1 MPINKSAKD
10 CIKEIYAILTIFEE
24 KKDKLEEECDA
35 SNKYIEHLKRV
46 RKMIILSAE
55 ILVLFT
61 GLFFIISQ
69 KELLAVVSTEY
80 ILFGYGFV
88 ALIIRIISSLGNSN
102 KSKEYN
108 QVIEYYNKI
117 EELVDKMKVDVW
129 KTENYDTVF
138 EVYLEIKKIIGEM
151 RFKRN

>member
-1 MPINKSAKD
+1 M
-10 CIKEIYAILTIFEE
+10 
-24 KKDKLEEECDA
+24 
-35 SNKYIEHLKRV
+35 
-46 RKMIILSAE
+46 
-55 ILVLFT
+55 
-61 GLFFIISQ
+61 
-69 KELLAVVSTEY
+69 AVVSTEY

-108 QVIEYYNKI
+108 QVVEYYNKI
-117 EELVDKMKVDVW
+117 EELVDKMKVDVC